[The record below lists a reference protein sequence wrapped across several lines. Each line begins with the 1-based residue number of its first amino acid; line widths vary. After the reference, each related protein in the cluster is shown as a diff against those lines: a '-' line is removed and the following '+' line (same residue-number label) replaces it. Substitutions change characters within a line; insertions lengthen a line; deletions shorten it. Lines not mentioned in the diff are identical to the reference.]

1 MEELNDLDPDHPLL
15 VVKRFMT
22 EMADSLVNKLVEIVP
37 ALDDSPHVA
46 ANQHDPSA
54 MASETGDKIIRTWFR
69 RLVVARGR
77 PDELNLASRKTS
89 IIEFLRSGVEVE
101 ELRRYVEYFEEVD
114 INALRHLRRAISDT
128 FLAKDRP
135 HITVLGGSVSI
146 EDVAD
151 QLSTETWDMVF
162 GFFKDVIPWELL
174 PCLYLNFSDTAHMS
188 KLLMLGRYGQGEDW
202 CPEENPLHD
211 CELGTY
217 LGFVLSTQ
225 GSCDPPAPTIVA
237 EGQGLRETEH
247 RNSVAG
253 RMSTNNPLAEP
264 FLLELRRRTRLYL
277 VVAWKGADLDK
288 VFYQSNG
295 DFTLKR
301 TRTARTHGDLP
312 ATPWDV
318 QWDLDS
324 VKNDLRHQRL
334 LLGET
339 YEDYWQFLIVDRI
352 SCQPFVLL
360 QVVGEILV
368 QLSGQP
374 SIQKIVEDV
383 IREVVPSEEQETYL
397 QASGAAFDGRISG
410 TRSTNM
416 EYEGNRSRC
425 WDTESLLPEL
435 LYSRKGTKVP
445 IDYARF
451 ITALCANL
459 ESKGTIRIMEEFT
472 PPQGVACAFP
482 SSDGKLDLYMDYRGL
497 IATMKA
503 GGLPS
508 SFDLPPDDFLLYFAQ
523 VFKRDNANAIFT
535 KGSVVTHYCA
545 WPMDAVGSSTRGLPN
560 FTTPEGHIYE
570 WVKMPFDYPLST
582 KIWQCYLR
590 NHFHECAAFS
600 SFHLTTF
607 VICAIDTQD
616 AAKKVT
622 HLHEVAEKHGLKL
635 SIPPVSLWV
644 DQYERTGL
652 EKLYNGVRPA
662 GYE

>member
-15 VVKRFMT
+15 AVKRFMT
-22 EMADSLVNKLVEIVP
+22 EMADSLVNKLIEIVP

-54 MASETGDKIIRTWFR
+54 MASETGDNIIRNWFR

-101 ELRRYVEYFEEVD
+101 ELRKYVEYYEEID
-114 INALRHLRRAISDT
+114 INALRHLRRAVSDT
-128 FLAKDRP
+128 FLAEDRP

-151 QLSTETWDMVF
+151 QLSTERWDMVF
-162 GFFKDVIPWELL
+162 CFFKDVIPWELL

-188 KLLMLGRYGQGEDW
+188 KLLLLGRYGQGEDW

-247 RNSVAG
+247 RNYVAG

-277 VVAWKGADLDK
+277 VVAWKGANLDEF
-288 VFYQSNG
+288 FYQSNG
-295 DFTLKR
+295 DFTLRR
-301 TRTARTHGDLP
+301 TRTARTHG
-312 ATPWDV
+312 
-318 QWDLDS
+318 DLDS
-324 VKNDLRHQRL
+324 VKNDLRHQRSL
-334 LLGET
+334 LVET
-339 YEDYWQFLIVDRI
+339 YEDYWQFLIVDRMP
-352 SCQPFVLL
+352 CQQFVLL
-360 QVVGEILV
+360 QVISDVLA
-368 QLSGQP
+368 QLNGQP

-383 IREVVPSEEQETYL
+383 IREVVPSKEQETYL
-397 QASGAAFDGRISG
+397 QASGAAFDGRISE
-410 TRSTNM
+410 TRFTDI

-435 LYSRKGTKVP
+435 LDSRKGTKVP

-451 ITALCANL
+451 ITALCGNL
-459 ESKGTIRIMEEFT
+459 ESKGTIRIAEEFT

-482 SSDGKLDLYMDYRGL
+482 GSDGKLDLYIDYKAL
-497 IATMKA
+497 IAIA
-503 GGLPS
+503 NPSALPS
-508 SFDLPPDDFLLYFAQ
+508 SFDLPTEGSLLSFARA
-523 VFKRDNANAIFT
+523 FKRVHGNALFA
-535 KGSVVTHYCA
+535 KGSIVTHYCA
-545 WPMDAVGSSTRGLPN
+545 WPIDAVKHSSRGLPN

-570 WVKMPFDYPLST
+570 WLKAPFDYPFSA
-582 KIWQCYLR
+582 KFCQYLIR
-590 NHFHECAAFS
+590 HRFQECATFS

-635 SIPPVSLWV
+635 SIPPISLWV

-662 GYE
+662 GHE